1 MESPNGPPP
10 KYPRR
15 PPRAPGEGSTSSN
28 GDGGGAITADNS
40 RTRGARERGGD
51 AHETRP
57 YASAAPASAAAGAVD
72 VKIGIE
78 LPLSGADLPNG
89 EPTLNGVKLALA
101 QIPVPGFNVTLNV
114 QDDAVNGVH
123 DPQQGAKNIRTLVN
137 DASVM
142 GVVGPFN
149 SNVAKAEIPIGN
161 AAGLVQCSPAN
172 TNISLT
178 KPEFGAGDLRKTN
191 PDKIAYVRVATTD
204 DIQGAAGADIAYT
217 IVKARKAFVIDDTE
231 TYGKALSD
239 QFVATFTKLGG
250 TVIGGSSHGV
260 PKSGQGDFTSLLS
273 LAKKDSP
280 DFVFFGGVTA
290 TGGGLLRKQM
300 VTAGMGAIPMGGGD
314 GLSDGAASVKGSF
327 LNLAG
332 DQGDPNTYMTVAATH
347 DIPNPTKL
355 AADYKAMF
363 GAEPGAYS
371 ASGYA
376 CAQVILE
383 ALKNVGAD
391 RAKIRAYVTDPSH
404 SYDTV
409 LGKFQFDK
417 NGDTTQRII
426 SDYTFDPGTKDW
438 KFVSQKDFGAG

>member
-1 MESPNGPPP
+1 MAIVVSACGGSATPSPSAAAG
-10 KYPRR
+10 
-15 PPRAPGEGSTSSN
+15 
-28 GDGGGAITADNS
+28 
-40 RTRGARERGGD
+40 
-51 AHETRP
+51 
-57 YASAAPASAAAGAVD
+57 ASAAASAAAGAVD

-101 QIPVPGFNVTLNV
+101 QIQVPGFNVTLNV

-123 DPQQGAKNIRTLVN
+123 DPQQGAKNIQTLVN
-137 DASVM
+137 DAAVI

-149 SNVAKAEIPIGN
+149 SNVAKAEIPISN

-250 TVIGGSSHGV
+250 TVIDGASHGV

-273 LAKKDSP
+273 LAKAQSP
-280 DFVFFGGVTA
+280 DFIFFGGVTA

-300 VTAGMGAIPMGGGD
+300 VTAGMAAIPMGGGD

-332 DQGDPNTYMTVAATH
+332 DQGAPNTYMTVAATH
-347 DIPNPTKL
+347 DIPNPEKL

-363 GAEPGAYS
+363 GSAPGAYS

-383 ALKNVGAD
+383 ALKNVGGD
-391 RAKIRAYVTDPSH
+391 RAKVRAYVTDPTH

-409 LGKFQFDK
+409 LGKFSFDK